1 MTGLLVLMAIL
12 SAPQAAEV
20 QVNVTTIPPLVIQDD
35 PGYTGFEI
43 DLWEAVCKN
52 ANLDPD
58 YNEVEFKNIFNGLD
72 SGSADVAIA
81 GISMTTD
88 RYAKYDF
95 SYPTFN
101 SGFSVAFLDKDYGYY
116 YKLKN
121 VLSSQGFLRILFAFL
136 GFMLFFAHALWFSER
151 GKNAIDDRY
160 FPGIFE
166 AFWCVLA
173 TVSTVGYGDIA
184 PKKWLG
190 RMLSACAIIF
200 GIGFFGTFISEMSN
214 ITAETKS
221 YKITSV
227 DDLADT
233 TIGTVQ
239 DTKSV
244 EVAKMVDANVL
255 LVESADDLHDL
266 LADERVDAIVFD
278 TPWILHYSK
287 LNPNVAML
295 EEPLFEHYYGFA
307 TRKDDPL
314 LERINRELLRM
325 HETGQYRRI
334 YDKWF

>member
-1 MTGLLVLMAIL
+1 MTGLLVLSAIL

-20 QVNVTTIPPLVIQDD
+20 QVNVTTIPPLVMQGES
-35 PGYTGFEI
+35 GYTGFEI
-43 DLWEAVCKN
+43 ELWEAICDRLE
-52 ANLDPD
+52 LDPV
-58 YNEVEFKNIFNGLD
+58 YNEVAFNQIFDGLD
-72 SGSADVAIA
+72 SERAAVAIA
-81 GISMTTD
+81 GISITSD

-136 GFMLFFAHALWFSER
+136 TFMVVFAHALWFSER
-151 GKNAIDDRY
+151 GKNAIDDGY

-214 ITAETKS
+214 ITAQTKS
-221 YKITSV
+221 YKIT
-227 DDLADT
+227 DAGDLVDT

-244 EVAKMVDANVL
+244 EVAKTVDANVL
-255 LVESADDLHDL
+255 SVESADGLYDL
-266 LADERVDAIVFD
+266 LMEERVDAILFD
-278 TPWILHYSK
+278 TPWILNFSK
-287 LNPNVAML
+287 QNPNVATL

-307 TRKDDPL
+307 TRKGDPL
-314 LERINRELLRM
+314 LHGINRELLRIK
-325 HETGQYRRI
+325 ETGHYERI
-334 YDKWF
+334 YDRWF